1 MKTQIY
7 FYTSNAYNAVVF
19 KQSEKFYFLTENEEI
34 NLYADDAV
42 NQLRTLYAQRIADG
56 DMDISS
62 LCNSNCVFAGNFT
75 ADDDS
80 EEAVLI
86 AEYDDEDY
94 TPYIENLLST

>member
-1 MKTQIY
+1 MKTQIF
-7 FYTSNAYNAVVF
+7 FYSNNAYNAVVF

-34 NLYADDAV
+34 DLYAADAV
-42 NQLRTLYAQRIADG
+42 NQLRALYAQRIADG
-56 DMDISS
+56 NMDLSG

-80 EEAVLI
+80 ENAVLI

-94 TPYIENLLST
+94 SPYVDGLY